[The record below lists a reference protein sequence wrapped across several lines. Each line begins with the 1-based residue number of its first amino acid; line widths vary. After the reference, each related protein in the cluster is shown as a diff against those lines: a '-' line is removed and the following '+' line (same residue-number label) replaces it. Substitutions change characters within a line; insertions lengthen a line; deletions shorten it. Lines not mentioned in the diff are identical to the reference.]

1 MSKTPMH
8 PTRFSVLEDRILDV
22 LEEAGAEQDL
32 DCALGV
38 LQSAIAKW
46 LTGFVEDDRHD
57 IVRQIETGLP
67 GILNHADLLT

>member
-8 PTRFSVLEDRILDV
+8 PTRFNVLEGRILDV
-22 LEEAGAEQDL
+22 LEEARAEQDL

-38 LQSAIAKW
+38 LQGAIA
-46 LTGFVEDDRHD
+46 GFVEDDRRD